1 MFHAYTRCWQTWTQK
16 KPLENFSAL
25 PRRFVTNNYQSSN
38 YAKTEFIHRAVAPV
52 FQEEICTHRQI
63 FALKIS
69 PILVAHPWHD
79 PIWECPPP
87 RAVAVPNKIRI
98 TKFGSTTAM
107 AGRMNQ
113 TFLLGSTLPCIRQI
127 LPIARLCTAFIHTF
141 IFFPNLILRKKL

>member
-1 MFHAYTRCWQTWTQK
+1 MHTLDVGRLGLKRNLSRISLRFLADLLQIIINHQIMLRPNSYIVLLPLFFRK
-16 KPLENFSAL
+16 KSA
-25 PRRFVTNNYQSSN
+25 PIGRFLHSKSHP
-38 YAKTEFIHRAVAPV
+38 F
-52 FQEEICTHRQI
+52 
-63 FALKIS
+63 
-69 PILVAHPWHD
+69 LVAHPWYD

-113 TFLLGSTLPCIRQI
+113 TFLLGSTLPCVRQI

-141 IFFPNLILRKKL
+141 IFFPNLILL